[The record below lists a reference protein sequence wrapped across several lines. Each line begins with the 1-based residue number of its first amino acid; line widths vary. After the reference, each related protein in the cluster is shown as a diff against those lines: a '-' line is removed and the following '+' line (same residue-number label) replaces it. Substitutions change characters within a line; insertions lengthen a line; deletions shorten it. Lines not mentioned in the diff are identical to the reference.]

1 MNENREIQFYHEE
14 DGDIEIL
21 AGKTISIIGYGNLG
35 KPLALNIRDS
45 AKCSIIVGNIHD
57 QSWQD
62 AQEDGFPVFS
72 IAEACT
78 QADMALLL
86 LPDEVVTEV
95 YKTEVAPNLKRESA
109 VVFASGYNL
118 AYNLIKPE
126 ANLDV
131 LLLAPRM
138 LGRAIRDRF
147 LQGQGF
153 PSFVSVEQDA
163 RGQAWS
169 LLLALAKATGSLKT
183 GVMVLSAVQEAH
195 LDLFIEQGLGPLIG
209 AGVLASFQVGVE
221 AGFPPEA
228 LVLEMYMSGEMSRTF
243 QEMAT
248 LGFFRQVNIH
258 GFAAAFG
265 GMIRSMALDRETI
278 EQNIRQAL
286 EEIKNG
292 SFTQQ
297 LQDEQDKD
305 YPSLSLLREMLQD
318 NNPMTAAEERLR
330 GEMHLTY

>member
-1 MNENREIQFYHEE
+1 
-14 DGDIEIL
+14 
-21 AGKTISIIGYGNLG
+21 
-35 KPLALNIRDS
+35 
-45 AKCSIIVGNIHD
+45 
-57 QSWQD
+57 
-62 AQEDGFPVFS
+62 
-72 IAEACT
+72 
-78 QADMALLL
+78 
-86 LPDEVVTEV
+86 
-95 YKTEVAPNLKRESA
+95 
-109 VVFASGYNL
+109 
-118 AYNLIKPE
+118 
-126 ANLDV
+126 
-131 LLLAPRM
+131 
-138 LGRAIRDRF
+138 
-147 LQGQGF
+147 
-153 PSFVSVEQDA
+153 
-163 RGQAWS
+163 
-169 LLLALAKATGSLKT
+169 
-183 GVMVLSAVQEAH
+183 
-195 LDLFIEQGLGPLIG
+195 
-209 AGVLASFQVGVE
+209 
-221 AGFPPEA
+221 
-228 LVLEMYMSGEMSRTF
+228 MSGEMSRTF